1 MMSLDLITNEVR
13 VIVSPEAVSNSWS
26 IDPKICTQ
34 LKTPSGIDM
43 GNWLRHN
50 SLETASVAFE

>member
-13 VIVSPEAVSNSWS
+13 VIVSPEAVSNSGS
-26 IDPKICTQ
+26 VDLKICTQ
-34 LKTPSGIDM
+34 LKAPSGIDM
-43 GNWLRHN
+43 GNWLRRN